1 MGYNFLRVIS
11 SFSNAVAE
19 ELNIKDGDVLSLRV
33 KDNKIILEQDNAI
46 LLSLKGKKFAKI
58 SLDEI
63 GKISEEEQNKYGN
76 SNWHK
81 FYITCFRQWVAY
93 KTLLL

>member
-1 MGYNFLRVIS
+1 
-11 SFSNAVAE
+11 
-19 ELNIKDGDVLSLRV
+19 
-33 KDNKIILEQDNAI
+33 
-46 LLSLKGKKFAKI
+46 
-58 SLDEI
+58 LDEI